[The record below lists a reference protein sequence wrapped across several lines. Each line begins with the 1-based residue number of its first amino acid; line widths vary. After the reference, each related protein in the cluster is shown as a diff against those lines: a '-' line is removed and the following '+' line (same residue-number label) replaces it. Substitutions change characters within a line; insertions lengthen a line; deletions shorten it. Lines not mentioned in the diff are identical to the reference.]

1 MIGQHKQ
8 LKRWATRTPTKTGWI
23 QVIAKDKQLLL
34 LIRHSPFYS
43 YLQSS
48 PVIVM
53 AVIKGR
59 RHLREIVK
67 YPLSFEIW
75 IFRNGQC
82 DDERRLFVELL
93 KQWHQPRSNVT
104 LFVSFVIET
113 CKIHTLIILKYC
125 YWRWLLE
132 KWSHHVCRGAF
143 C

>member
-1 MIGQHKQ
+1 
-8 LKRWATRTPTKTGWI
+8 
-23 QVIAKDKQLLL
+23 
-34 LIRHSPFYS
+34 
-43 YLQSS
+43 
-48 PVIVM
+48 M